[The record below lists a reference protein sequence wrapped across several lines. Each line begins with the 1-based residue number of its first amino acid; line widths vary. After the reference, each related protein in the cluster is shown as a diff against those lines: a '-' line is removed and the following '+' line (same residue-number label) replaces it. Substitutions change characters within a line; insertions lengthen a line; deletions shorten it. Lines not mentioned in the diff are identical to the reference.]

1 MQYQERKPTMSVPT
15 ITQTQDYS
23 QQPHQSRIWLWI
35 VLGCLIGVLLFTA
48 IVAGS
53 AFFAV
58 RSFFQQTDQS
68 LPAVASYGPDFMR
81 QDYTDAYTHLDS
93 RATINGQQVD
103 QQLFIALATSADTRY
118 GTVSG
123 YSIDSPLQGNNPTY
137 VTITVHRSNQNYQI
151 HLQLKLE
158 GNDWKIVSEDGV

>member
-1 MQYQERKPTMSVPT
+1 MSVPT

-23 QQPHQSRIWLWI
+23 QQHKKSRIWLWI
-35 VLGCLIGVLLFTA
+35 VLGSLIGVLFLTA
-48 IVAGS
+48 LVAGS

-58 RSFFQQTDQS
+58 RSFFQQTDRS
-68 LPAVASYGPDFMR
+68 LPVVASYGLDFIR
-81 QDYTDAYTHLDS
+81 QDYADAYTKLDS
-93 RATINGQQVD
+93 RATINGQHVD
-103 QQLFIALATSADTRY
+103 QQSFIALATTADTHY

-123 YSIDSPLQGNNPTY
+123 YSIDSPLQGNDPTY

-158 GNDWKIVSEDGV
+158 GNGWKIISADGV